1 MTARRLTAIQP
12 MKTTIPE
19 ISRVW
24 FKQMMIGM
32 NVNFAL
38 IVEADKYSPQ
48 LEESLKA
55 AAEPLS
61 KNIPVQVLKYTD
73 ELEKKAV
80 DGAVALYDRE
90 LNI

>member
-1 MTARRLTAIQP
+1 
-12 MKTTIPE
+12 
-19 ISRVW
+19 
-24 FKQMMIGM
+24 MMIGM